1 MFKQSALRRNAGRL
15 LPAFSIFY
23 LKYKTDYLGEHS
35 MNRFV
40 SAFAVLSTLLSAQG
54 CSFPV
59 KSGEAPAQTQE
70 TPGQPSMAQMD
81 GHMEPP
87 QPMNHGGSSGGE
99 HNDPSHGN
107 SGTPATSLA
116 KLTVS
121 SNIAP
126 NKPVSLVIDI
136 RDSAGKAITN
146 FDTFQE
152 KLMHLIAVSDDLE
165 FFSHIHPTYK
175 GNGRF
180 EVEASFPKSGGYTLF
195 SDYKP
200 AGQIERVSVLKTAVT
215 GTASPAPAADINL
228 TQTFGNTKVQ
238 LALPE
243 ATVKAGKEV
252 MLVFNVRDTATG
264 QKVTDLQTYLGE
276 TGHLVIIRQSADLKA
291 SDYIHAHPHGGTPA
305 GEVHFMTH
313 FPQPGKYKLW
323 GQFNRNGQIVTADF
337 WVNVL

>member
-1 MFKQSALRRNAGRL
+1 
-15 LPAFSIFY
+15 
-23 LKYKTDYLGEHS
+23 

-54 CSFPV
+54 CSFPAT
-59 KSGEAPAQTQE
+59 SGDVPAQTQQ
-70 TPGQPSMAQMD
+70 TSGQPPVAQMD
-81 GHMEPP
+81 GHTQHME
-87 QPMNHGGSSGGE
+87 QMNHGGSAGGSGG
-99 HNDPSHGN
+99 HSHGN
-107 SGTPATSLA
+107 SGTPAASQA
-116 KLTVS
+116 KLTVA

-126 NKPVSLVIDI
+126 NKPVSLAIDI
-136 RDSAGKAITN
+136 RDSAGKPITS

-152 KLMHLIAVSDDLE
+152 QLMHLIVVSDDLQ

-180 EVEASFPKSGGYTLF
+180 EVEESFPKSGGYTLF

-200 AGQIERVSVLKTAVT
+200 AGQPERVSVLKTAVP
-215 GTASPAPAADINL
+215 GTASPAPAADPNL
-228 TQTFGNTKVQ
+228 TKTFGNTKVQ

-252 MLVFNVRDTATG
+252 MLVFNIQDTATG
-264 QKVTDLQTYLGE
+264 QKVTDLQPYLGE

-305 GEVHFMTH
+305 GEVHFMTQ

>member
-1 MFKQSALRRNAGRL
+1 L
-15 LPAFSIFY
+15 Y

-54 CSFPV
+54 CSFPAT
-59 KSGEAPAQTQE
+59 SGDVPAQTQQ
-70 TPGQPSMAQMD
+70 TSGQPSMAQMD
-81 GHMEPP
+81 GHTQHME
-87 QPMNHGGSSGGE
+87 QMNHGGSSGSE
-99 HNDPSHGN
+99 HNDHSGGN
-107 SGTPATSLA
+107 SGTPATSQA

-121 SNIAP
+121 SNIAAK
-126 NKPVSLVIDI
+126 KPVSLAIDI
-136 RDSAGKAITN
+136 RDSAGKAITD

-152 KLMHLIAVSDDLE
+152 KLMHLIAVSDDLL

-195 SDYKP
+195 ADYKP
-200 AGQIERVSVLKTAVT
+200 AGQTERVSVLKTAVP
-215 GTASPAPAADINL
+215 GTASPAPAADQNF
-228 TQTFGNTKVQ
+228 TKTFGNTKVQ

-252 MLVFNVRDTATG
+252 MLVFNMQDTATG
-264 QKVTDLQTYLGE
+264 QKVTDLQPYLGE

-291 SDYIHAHPHGGTPA
+291 SDYIHAHAHGGTPA
-305 GEVHFMTH
+305 GEVHFMTQ

>member
-1 MFKQSALRRNAGRL
+1 
-15 LPAFSIFY
+15 
-23 LKYKTDYLGEHS
+23 

-40 SAFAVLSTLLSAQG
+40 AAIALTSTVLLAQG
-54 CSFPV
+54 CSQLV
-59 KSGEAPAQTQE
+59 KSGEAPAHTQE

-81 GHMEPP
+81 GHT
-87 QPMNHGGSSGGE
+87 QHMNHGGSSGGE

-107 SGTPATSLA
+107 SGTPATTQA

-121 SNIAP
+121 SNLTP
-126 NKPVSLVIDI
+126 NKPVPLVIDI

-152 KLMHLIAVSDDLE
+152 KLMHLIAVSDDLL
-165 FFSHIHPTYK
+165 FFSHLHPSYK

-180 EVEASFPKSGGYTLF
+180 EIEANFPKSGGYTLF
-195 SDYKP
+195 ADYKP
-200 AGQIERVSVLKTAVT
+200 AGQPEGVSVLKTAVT
-215 GTASPAPAADINL
+215 GTASPAPTADLNL
-228 TQTFGNTKVQ
+228 TKTFGTTKVQ
-238 LALPE
+238 IAVSEPTL
-243 ATVKAGKEV
+243 KAGKEV
-252 MLVFNVRDTATG
+252 MLVFNLQDTATG
-264 QKVTDLQTYLGE
+264 QKVTDLQPYLGE

-291 SDYIHAHPHGGTPA
+291 SDYIHAHAHGGTPA
-305 GEVHFMTH
+305 GEVHFMTQ

>member
-1 MFKQSALRRNAGRL
+1 
-15 LPAFSIFY
+15 
-23 LKYKTDYLGEHS
+23 

-40 SAFAVLSTLLSAQG
+40 AAIALTSTVLLAQG
-54 CSFPV
+54 CSQLV
-59 KSGEAPAQTQE
+59 KSGEAPAQKQQTS
-70 TPGQPSMAQMD
+70 GQPSMAQMD
-81 GHMEPP
+81 GHMEQP

-107 SGTPATSLA
+107 SGTPATTQA
-116 KLTVS
+116 KLTVA

-152 KLMHLIAVSDDLE
+152 KLMHLIAVSDDLQ
-165 FFSHIHPTYK
+165 FFSHLHPTYK
-175 GNGRF
+175 GNGQF
-180 EVEASFPKSGGYTLF
+180 EVEANFPKSGGYTLF

-200 AGQIERVSVLKTAVT
+200 AGQPERVSLLKTAVT
-215 GTASPAPAADINL
+215 GTASPAPSADLNL
-228 TQTFGNTKVQ
+228 TKTFGNTKVQ

-252 MLVFNVRDTATG
+252 TIVFNLQDTATG
-264 QKVTDLQTYLGE
+264 QKVTDLQPYLGE

-291 SDYIHAHPHGGTPA
+291 SDYIHAHAHGGTPA